1 VSSRDHIF
9 SRAAVAAIAAAML
22 LLAACGSSGKSA
34 STTGSQSTG
43 ITSGSGTTYQP
54 VTIKFADPG
63 NQGVLA
69 WAKKN
74 HTFDAPLAAVNA
86 KIEWVP
92 GAAAFSANLDAMKAG
107 NINASG
113 GAVSPY
119 LGGLSNGLDFQI
131 FSFADPAPGDKTEGI
146 VATKA
151 SGIKTVQDLV
161 GKKVAVNAKA
171 HGEWLLLEALKEAGI
186 DPSKVTRVPI
196 QPPDAAAA
204 FASGQIQAWATFL
217 NFFSGAV
224 AQGATVVAYEGD
236 FKNNDDV
243 SVVGAS
249 KEVLT
254 KNTAAFDA
262 FEKVYAQ
269 LTKDGNADPQ
279 KYVNVIQ
286 TSGPQALS
294 GPALQAQVDSIRT
307 AGIPREPTP
316 ADVARANRVVQLFVD
331 NGVLPK
337 SFDVNSVVFDV
348 QKALKNP

>member
-1 VSSRDHIF
+1 
-9 SRAAVAAIAAAML
+9 ML
-22 LLAACGSSGKSA
+22 LLTACGSSSKAA
-34 STTGSQSTG
+34 STTASGDTG
-43 ITSGSGTTYQP
+43 ATTGSGSTNQA

-74 HTFDAPLAAVNA
+74 HTLDAPLAAVNA

-92 GAAAFSANLDAMKAG
+92 GAQAFSANLDAMKAG

-113 GAVSPY
+113 GAVSPI

-151 SGIKTVQDLV
+151 SGIKTLQDLV

-171 HGEWLLLEALKEAGI
+171 HGEWILLEALTEAGI
-186 DPSKVTRVPI
+186 DPKTVTRVPI

-224 AQGATVVAYEGD
+224 AQGATVVKYEGD
-236 FKNNDDV
+236 LKNNDDV

-249 KEVLT
+249 KSVIS
-254 KNTAAFDA
+254 KNPAAFDA

-269 LTKDGNADPQ
+269 LTKDGNADPE
-279 KYVNVIQ
+279 KYVNVFQ
-286 TSGPQALS
+286 TSGPTALS
-294 GPALQAQVDSIRT
+294 GPALQAQIESIRT
-307 AGIPREPTP
+307 AGIPRE
-316 ADVARANRVVQLFVD
+316 ASAQDIARANRVVKLFVD

-337 SFDVNSVVFDV
+337 SFDVNSVVFDLH
-348 QKALKNP
+348 KALANP